1 MTRHRD
7 RSARFL
13 LQLLCLTLLFL
24 GVGTGVRSGW
34 SAAPADSSAAP
45 SVVMPQRLIVYYFHT
60 SQRCISCRKLEAFT
74 AEAMQTRFA
83 TELAAGR
90 VDFRIVNYEREE
102 NAHYVREYQLYT
114 KSVVVV
120 DERNGVEVGWKN
132 LPKVWQLLNDKG
144 KFIDYVAAETKA
156 MLKAQ
161 SS

>member
-1 MTRHRD
+1 MTRHRT

-45 SVVMPQRLIVYYFHT
+45 GVVVPQRLIVYYFHT
-60 SQRCISCRKLEAFT
+60 SQRCVSCRKLEAFT

-102 NAHYVREYQLYT
+102 NAHFAKEYKLYT

-120 DERNGVEVGWKN
+120 DERNGAEVAWKN
-132 LPKVWQLLNDKG
+132 LPKVWQLLHDKG
-144 KFIDYVAAETKA
+144 KFIEYVAGEARAVLME
-156 MLKAQ
+156 Q

>member
-1 MTRHRD
+1 
-7 RSARFL
+7 
-13 LQLLCLTLLFL
+13 
-24 GVGTGVRSGW
+24 
-34 SAAPADSSAAP
+34 
-45 SVVMPQRLIVYYFHT
+45 MPQRLIVYYFHT

>member
-1 MTRHRD
+1 MTRHRT

-45 SVVMPQRLIVYYFHT
+45 GVVVPQRLIVYYFHT
-60 SQRCISCRKLEAFT
+60 SQRCVSCRKLEAFT

-83 TELAAGR
+83 TEIAAGR

-120 DERNGVEVGWKN
+120 DERNGAEVGWKN

-144 KFIDYVAAETKA
+144 KFIDYVAGETKA